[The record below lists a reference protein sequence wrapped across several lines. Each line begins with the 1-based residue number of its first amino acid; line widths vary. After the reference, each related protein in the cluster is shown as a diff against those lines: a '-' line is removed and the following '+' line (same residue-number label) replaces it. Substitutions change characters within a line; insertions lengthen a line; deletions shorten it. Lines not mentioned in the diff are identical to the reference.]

1 MRNERKAASA
11 MARAYGESWNRIK
24 AQLYKLDTE
33 YKRATSDGGEPRL
46 NWYYQSVRAMRLQ
59 EQIARELNRFA
70 RYAGNTITAEQ
81 KRAIRE
87 SAEFAHDLVQLS
99 MPPIP
104 EGVAIGFNRLP
115 VKAIETMV
123 GMNQP
128 GSPLTKLLSKYAET
142 GYQEAQDA
150 LIQGIALGQNPRKI
164 APILRAKLGTN
175 LNKAL
180 TISRTEVMRANR
192 ETSQAIYAAN
202 SDVIKGWRWSSALD
216 GRTCPSCFSK
226 HGSEHPLSER
236 MATHP
241 NCFPA
246 GTMVSGP
253 NPTAGTKRYYTG
265 ELVSIRTASGVE
277 LSLTPNHPILTWHGW
292 VAGGLLQKGDYV
304 IRSTGRKNAEST
316 VDINYNDVPTLI
328 EKVIESFDMV
338 FVEMPT
344 APKDFHGD
352 GVGSKV
358 HIVFTNS
365 LLGNNGNTAFDQP
378 LFQHKF
384 GRRSI
389 APRSFFTFSTITKL
403 FPGMFHTS
411 HGGMSRSRI
420 SLPFFRRFFT
430 CLQEIG
436 LRIAAYVNT
445 LFKQT
450 SADNVSGN
458 SIGLGQSVLGFSSEI
473 AVNNSSRWQRIV
485 NTVKSK
491 KFVTDKSLRLFS
503 GTKLNIA
510 FGKNCF
516 KPIIRNVR
524 ILSEIVKAFP
534 VEIELDEIV
543 EINRSVFSGHV
554 YNLQTKDEWYIANS
568 IITHNCRC
576 VETPIT
582 YTYEELGARYGV
594 DLSAADKAGPSQ
606 EEILKKYG
614 ITGARAEQIRR
625 RSMSGEDAFKSLS
638 DTEQKNILGPAKYA
652 AWKAGAFEFSALS
665 VKTISPEWGEG
676 LKTASLKDLVS
687 PEDLE
692 KYKNAGKK

>member
-1 MRNERKAASA
+1 MPTIDDVIQEFNKRLLRNEHKAASA

-33 YKRATSDGGEPRL
+33 YKQATSDGGEPRL

-59 EQIARELNRFA
+59 EQIARELTRFSQ
-70 RYAGNTITAEQ
+70 YAGKTITAEQ
-81 KRAIRE
+81 KQAIRE

-99 MPPIP
+99 MPLIP

-128 GSPLTKLLSKYAET
+128 GSPLTRLLSKYAET

-175 LNKAL
+175 LSKAL

-216 GRTCPSCFSK
+216 GRTCPVCFSK

-241 NCFPA
+241 NC
-246 GTMVSGP
+246 
-253 NPTAGTKRYYTG
+253 
-265 ELVSIRTASGVE
+265 
-277 LSLTPNHPILTWHGW
+277 
-292 VAGGLLQKGDYV
+292 
-304 IRSTGRKNAEST
+304 
-316 VDINYNDVPTLI
+316 
-328 EKVIESFDMV
+328 
-338 FVEMPT
+338 
-344 APKDFHGD
+344 
-352 GVGSKV
+352 
-358 HIVFTNS
+358 
-365 LLGNNGNTAFDQP
+365 
-378 LFQHKF
+378 
-384 GRRSI
+384 
-389 APRSFFTFSTITKL
+389 
-403 FPGMFHTS
+403 
-411 HGGMSRSRI
+411 
-420 SLPFFRRFFT
+420 
-430 CLQEIG
+430 
-436 LRIAAYVNT
+436 
-445 LFKQT
+445 
-450 SADNVSGN
+450 
-458 SIGLGQSVLGFSSEI
+458 
-473 AVNNSSRWQRIV
+473 
-485 NTVKSK
+485 
-491 KFVTDKSLRLFS
+491 
-503 GTKLNIA
+503 
-510 FGKNCF
+510 
-516 KPIIRNVR
+516 
-524 ILSEIVKAFP
+524 
-534 VEIELDEIV
+534 
-543 EINRSVFSGHV
+543 
-554 YNLQTKDEWYIANS
+554 
-568 IITHNCRC
+568 RC
-576 VETPIT
+576 VAISVP

-594 DLSAADKAGPSQ
+594 DLSAADQASPSQ

-614 ITGARAEQIRR
+614 ITGARAEQIKR
-625 RSMSGEDAFKSLS
+625 RSMLGEDAFKSLS

-652 AWKAGAFEFSALS
+652 AWKAGKFEFAALS